1 MRPLRQGCLLQPKP
15 GRAREERKNVSF
27 SFLLHNA
34 VIDLMPIDTNA
45 QSLGKRQIKPQNRHQ
60 SQIKPLRSTSSKT
73 QITSKVLRWQE
84 KVLKTHTHTHTQT
97 NGQQTHWAYANYL
110 SLWCHIST
118 QNKPK
123 LGSLLQ
129 LRTICSN
136 HALKGV
142 IWRQSKSHHALSS
155 FSYYL
160 HGAWNEI
167 FSPLHWENIL
177 FKESYLISG
186 TTREIRL
193 NSQHCLLCAHSLL
206 STLHILYSWVITII
220 LWCRH
225 FLQHHVTQMKTKA

>member
-1 MRPLRQGCLLQPKP
+1 MWPLRQGRLLQPKP
-15 GRAREERKNVSF
+15 GRAREGRKNVSF
-27 SFLLHNA
+27 SFPLHNA

-60 SQIKPLRSTSSKT
+60 SQLKPLLSTSSKT

-84 KVLKTHTHTHTQT
+84 KVLKKKKKKTHRPMASKPTEHMQIT
-97 NGQQTHWAYANYL
+97 WACGATYQHKINQ
-110 SLWCHIST
+110 SW
-118 QNKPK
+118 
-123 LGSLLQ
+123 GLLQ

-142 IWRQSKSHHALSS
+142 IWRESKSHHALSS

-177 FKESYLISG
+177 FKGSYLISG

-193 NSQHCLLCAHSLL
+193 NSQHHLLCAHSLL
-206 STLHILYSWVITII
+206 STLHIFRNHYNNLS
-220 LWCRH
+220 
-225 FLQHHVTQMKTKA
+225 M